1 MFHSLPTAEP
11 FVTGRKLV
19 VSIVMEPDGTPLL
32 TACEVLGKSYRNQ
45 TSWPQPRRLEEVM
58 QPQMADTLRYCLAKL
73 SGRAQDLALPSLLHE
88 QPGLLLSHA
97 HLSATEQDT
106 GALAIMLRFKT
117 FLGSLSQVFL
127 PHVDL
132 VCGLQDGT
140 LDIADRIMM
149 DISMPLLNFLSLD
162 EAGGALSKQDAERM
176 VAHLTDQSHALRF
189 QIELIKRHVART
201 EMMRR
206 PVTPVNWPAPA
217 MTQAALPHHVVAGG
231 SVIVPGDEETIAH
244 VEAFTKTG

>member
-1 MFHSLPTAEP
+1 MFHTLPSAEP
-11 FVTGRKLV
+11 FVAGRKLV
-19 VSIVMEPDGTPLL
+19 VTIVIEPDGTPLV
-32 TACEVLGKSYRNQ
+32 TACEVQGKAYRNQ
-45 TSWPQPRRLEEVM
+45 TTWPQPRRLEDVM
-58 QPQMADTLRYCLAKL
+58 QPDMADTLRQCLGKL
-73 SGRAQDLALPSLLHE
+73 SGRAQDIALPSLLHD

-97 HLSATEQDT
+97 HLSATELDT
-106 GALAIMLRFKT
+106 GALSILLRFKT

-132 VCGLQDGT
+132 VSGLHDST

-162 EAGGALSKQDAERM
+162 EAGGVLSKQDAERM

-201 EMMRR
+201 EMIRR
-206 PVTPVNWPAPA
+206 PLTPAYRPAPA
-217 MTQAALPHHVVAGG
+217 TPQAALSHGIAAGG
-231 SVIVPGDEETIAH
+231 SGIVPCDEDTIAY
-244 VEAFTKTG
+244 VEAFPETG